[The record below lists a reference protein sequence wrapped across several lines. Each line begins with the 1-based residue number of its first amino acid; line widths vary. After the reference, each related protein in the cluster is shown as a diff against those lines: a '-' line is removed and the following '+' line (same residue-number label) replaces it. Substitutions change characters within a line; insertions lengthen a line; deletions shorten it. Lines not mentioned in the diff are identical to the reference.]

1 MAGVHFRLRN
11 YRGLLLSACAALAC
25 EGSFGVDTALG
36 QLRTGR
42 NGSREFY
49 DDSRSA
55 PPKRHV
61 EADDRKNTTIK
72 NTTSK
77 NATSKNATG
86 NVIQAGCTSCVQGSD
101 GNVIHHHHDSE
112 HASDVIVESE
122 EGLVHGS
129 HASCGA
135 CGSTDG
141 DCSCDGIPHINIKLA
156 FPFARAFEHL
166 SVRMEAATF
175 WRENQNVPAIVR
187 TGDFGVGSDL
197 FGGTVVPENQSQGYR
212 GEFAWRFSHDSCT
225 SVQVRFFDA
234 GVQSLTFDSRTAGTI
249 PNIVLPYNNAGN
261 PPPGP
266 IVIRSAAP
274 PIAGD
279 VLAHTTSDLFGGD
292 VLLKQIAY
300 RSCNSKLDVLFGYQT
315 ASLSESVYVNSSN
328 AVPAPGNTFLELRDR
343 FDTNSRF
350 HAGVI
355 GLSGIAYAPRWSVS
369 GIAKLGMGNMNRYVG
384 IDGDRTIAVGPP
396 PLAVASENQGLHAR
410 ATNIGNYQVDTFV
423 VSPEVN
429 VTFGFRLTRRL
440 EATVG
445 YDYLLLPKVARA
457 ADQFDSGLLV
467 NLNNPPTGNARPRF
481 VLTESDLGVHSL
493 NYGLQ
498 YRY

>member
-1 MAGVHFRLRN
+1 MARVHVRLRN
-11 YRGLLLSACAALAC
+11 YRGWLLSACAALAW
-25 EGSFGVDTALG
+25 EGAFGVDTALG

-49 DDSRSA
+49 DDSSSA
-55 PPKRHV
+55 PPKRV
-61 EADDRKNTTIK
+61 AQAGNMNKGEKN
-72 NTTSK
+72 N
-77 NATSKNATG
+77 G
-86 NVIQAGCTSCVQGSD
+86 NKVIQAGCTSCVQGSD
-101 GNVIHHHHDSE
+101 GKVIHDHHDGAHSP
-112 HASDVIVESE
+112 DVIVESE
-122 EGLVHGS
+122 EGLVRS
-129 HASCGA
+129 PHASCGA
-135 CGSTDG
+135 CGSADG

-156 FPFARAFEHL
+156 LPFAKAFDHL

-175 WRENQNVPAIVR
+175 WRENQAIPALVR
-187 TGDFGVGSDL
+187 TENFGVGSDL
-197 FGGTVVPENQSQGYR
+197 FGGTVVPENQSQGFR
-212 GEFAWRFSHDSCT
+212 GEAAWRFSHDSCT

-234 GVQSLTFDSRTAGTI
+234 GAQSLSFDSRTAGAI
-249 PNIVLPYNNAGN
+249 PTIVLPYNN
-261 PPPGP
+261 PPGSAPGP
-266 IVIRSAAP
+266 IVIRSPAP
-274 PIAGD
+274 AVAGD

-315 ASLSESVYVNSSN
+315 ASLTESVYVNSSN
-328 AVPAPGNTFLELRDR
+328 AAGVTSLELRDR
-343 FDTNSRF
+343 FDTNNRF

-355 GLSGIAYAPRWSVS
+355 GLSGIAYAPRWSLS
-369 GIAKLGMGNMNRYVG
+369 GMAKMGMGNMNRYVG
-384 IDGDRTIAVGPP
+384 IDGDQTIAVGPP
-396 PLAVASENQGLHAR
+396 PVISASQDQGLHAR
-410 ATNIGNYQVDTFV
+410 ATNMGTYQVDTFV

-457 ADQFDSGLLV
+457 ADQFDRGLFV
-467 NLNNPPTGNARPRF
+467 NLNNPLTGDPRPSF